1 MGREKDQ
8 WNYPRDFKRQ
18 MVAQTMVEGATV
30 ARDADGNPDLR
41 I

>member
-1 MGREKDQ
+1 MGRNRGQ
-8 WNYPRDFKRQ
+8 RNSPRDFKRQ

-30 ARDADGNPDLR
+30 VRDADGNPDLR